1 MKLLIVC
8 PTYNEIENIESL
20 IPALFEVIDENT
32 GVLIIDDNSPDGTGA
47 VVEKLTG
54 KYAGRLQLVK
64 RPGKQGVA
72 TAYIE
77 GFRLGMEQGY
87 DAFLEID
94 ADFSHNPAY
103 IPELVEKLKT
113 HDVVIGSRNIRN
125 GGVEGW
131 SALRNLVSK
140 GGSLYSRLILGC
152 PVKDLT
158 GGFNMWS
165 KGALE
170 KIGLEKI
177 ISRGYSFQIEM
188 KYRAYRAGCSII
200 EIPIIFVDRKQ
211 GKSKM
216 SKKIFFEAML
226 NVFRIKG
233 LVKKS

>member
-8 PTYNEIENIESL
+8 PTYNEIENIESF
-20 IPALFEVIDENT
+20 IPALFAAIDEST

-47 VVEKLTG
+47 AVEKLTE

-64 RPGKQGVA
+64 RPGKQGIA

-77 GFRLGMEQGY
+77 GFRLGIKQGC

-103 IPELVEKLKT
+103 IPELVEKLKN
-113 HDVVIGSRNIRN
+113 HDVAIGSRNIRG

-131 SALRNLVSK
+131 SVLRNFVSK

-165 KGALE
+165 KSALE

-188 KYRAYRAGCSII
+188 KYRAYKAGCSIV
-200 EIPIIFVDRKQ
+200 EIPIVFVDRKQ

-226 NVFRIKG
+226 NVFRIRNA
-233 LVKKS
+233 VKKT

>member
-8 PTYNEIENIESL
+8 PTYNEIENIEPF
-20 IPALFEVIDENT
+20 IRALFSIIDEST
-32 GVLIIDDNSPDGTGA
+32 EILIIDDNSPDGTGA
-47 VVEKLTG
+47 AVEKLAG
-54 KYAGRLQLVK
+54 DFAGRLRLMK
-64 RPGKQGVA
+64 RPGKQGIA

-77 GFRLGMEQGY
+77 GFKRGMEQGF

-113 HDVVIGSRNIRN
+113 HDVAIGSRNIQG

-131 SALRNLVSK
+131 SALRNLISK
-140 GGSLYSRLILGC
+140 GGSLYSRIILGC

-165 KGALE
+165 KNALE

-188 KYRAYRAGCSII
+188 KYRAYKAGCSIV
-200 EIPIIFVDRKQ
+200 EIPIIFPDRKQ
-211 GKSKM
+211 GTSKM

-226 NVFRIKG
+226 NVLRIRG
-233 LVKKS
+233 AVKKS

>member
-8 PTYNEIENIESL
+8 PTYNEIENIESF
-20 IPALFEVIDENT
+20 ITALFKVIDEST

-47 VVEKLTG
+47 AVEKLAG
-54 KYAGRLQLVK
+54 NYAGRLRLVK

-103 IPELVEKLKT
+103 IPELLEKLKT
-113 HDVVIGSRNIRN
+113 HDVAIGSRNIRG

-131 SALRNLVSK
+131 SALRNIISK

-165 KGALE
+165 KRALE
-170 KIGLEKI
+170 KIGLETI

-188 KYRAYRAGCSII
+188 KYRAYKAGCSII

-211 GKSKM
+211 GTSKM

-226 NVFRIKG
+226 NVIRIKG
-233 LVKKS
+233 RVKKS

>member
-8 PTYNEIENIESL
+8 PTYNEIENIESF
-20 IPALFEVIDENT
+20 IPALFAAIDEST

-47 VVEKLTG
+47 AVEKMTE

-77 GFRLGMEQGY
+77 GFRLGMKQGY

-113 HDVVIGSRNIRN
+113 HDVAIGSRNIRG

-131 SALRNLVSK
+131 SALRNFVSK

-165 KGALE
+165 KSALE

-188 KYRAYRAGCSII
+188 KYRAYKAGCGII
-200 EIPIIFVDRKQ
+200 EIPIVFVDRKQ

-226 NVFRIKG
+226 NVFRIRSG
-233 LVKKS
+233 VKKT